1 MINSL
6 LLSSFLLL
14 TPVPDV
20 LTMCQEIALEIN
32 YAVEEGLIPHK
43 EAVDLI
49 QRCYSTA
56 P

>member
-1 MINSL
+1 MINT

-20 LTMCQEIALEIN
+20 FTMCQEVAVEIN
-32 YAVEEGLIPHK
+32 YAVEKGFIPHK
-43 EAVDLI
+43 EAEEMI
-49 QRCYSTA
+49 RRCNATA

>member
-1 MINSL
+1 MINT

-20 LTMCQEIALEIN
+20 LTMCQEVAVELD
-32 YAVEEGLIPHK
+32 YAVTEGLIPDK
-43 EAVDLI
+43 EAEELI
-49 QRCYSTA
+49 RRCYALA

>member
-1 MINSL
+1 MINT

-20 LTMCQEIALEIN
+20 LTMCQEVAVEIN
-32 YAVEEGLIPHK
+32 YAVTEGFMTHK
-43 EAVDLI
+43 EAEELI
-49 QRCYSTA
+49 QGCYELA